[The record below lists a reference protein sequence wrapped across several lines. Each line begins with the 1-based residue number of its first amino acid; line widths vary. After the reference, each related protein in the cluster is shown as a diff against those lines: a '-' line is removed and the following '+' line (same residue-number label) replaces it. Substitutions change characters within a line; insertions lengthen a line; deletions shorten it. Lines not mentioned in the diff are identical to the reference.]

1 MNWSWAFVA
10 EITPDLLKGLVVTV
24 KITLISSVVALSIGL
39 LFAIAK
45 MSSID
50 VVRRSAVL
58 VTETIRR
65 TPLLVQLYFLFYV
78 LPDIGIVLSPMVA
91 GIIGLG
97 FHYATYVSEVY
108 RAGIINV
115 PAGQWEAARACNL
128 TKRQT
133 WTKIVLPQAIPPMIP
148 PLGNYVIAMFKE
160 TPILSAITVLDL
172 MGEALAKA
180 NFSYRYL
187 EPITLV
193 AVGFLFVSLCSAALI
208 RLLENH
214 LKLRT
219 A

>member
-1 MNWSWAFVA
+1 MDWSWQFVL
-10 EITPDLLKGLVVTV
+10 EIAPSLLQGLVVTV
-24 KITLISSVVALSIGL
+24 KITLVSSVVALIIGL

-45 MSSID
+45 MSS
-50 VVRRSAVL
+50 VVLIRRLAIL
-58 VTETIRR
+58 ITEAIRR

-78 LPDIGIVLSPMVA
+78 LPDLGIVLSPVVA
-91 GIIGLG
+91 GTIGLG
-97 FHYATYVSEVY
+97 LHYGTYVSEVY

-128 TKRQT
+128 TPRQT
-133 WTKIVLPQAIPPMIP
+133 WTAIVLPQAIPPMIP

-172 MGEALAKA
+172 MGEALAQA

-193 AVGFLFVSLCSAALI
+193 AAGFLFVSLCSATVI

-214 LKLRT
+214 LKLR
-219 A
+219 AA

>member
-1 MNWSWAFVA
+1 MNWSWEFVA

-24 KITLISSVVALSIGL
+24 KITLISSVVALSVGL
-39 LFAIAK
+39 FFAIAK
-45 MSSID
+45 MSSVD
-50 VVRRSAVL
+50 AVRRSAVL

-133 WTKIVLPQAIPPMIP
+133 WREIVLPQAIPPMIP

-193 AVGFLFVSLCSAALI
+193 AIGFLFVSLCSAALV

-214 LKLRT
+214 LKLR
-219 A
+219 AA

>member
-39 LFAIAK
+39 FFAIAK
-45 MSSID
+45 MSSIES
-50 VVRRSAVL
+50 VRRSAVL

-91 GIIGLG
+91 GTIGLG
-97 FHYATYVSEVY
+97 LHYGTYVSEVY

-128 TKRQT
+128 TTRQT
-133 WTKIVLPQAIPPMIP
+133 WTEIVLPQAIPPMIP

-208 RLLENH
+208 RLLENY
-214 LKLRT
+214 LKLR
-219 A
+219 AA